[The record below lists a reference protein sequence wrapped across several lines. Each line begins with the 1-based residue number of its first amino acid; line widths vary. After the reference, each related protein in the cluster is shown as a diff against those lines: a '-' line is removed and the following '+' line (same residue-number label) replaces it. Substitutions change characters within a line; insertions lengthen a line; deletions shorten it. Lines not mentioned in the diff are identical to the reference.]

1 MDIKYN
7 YILDNTKE
15 LNEEQLIE
23 IYKIFKKNN
32 IKCTINKNGMFT
44 DLKQVP
50 DNVILEIIN
59 LIKYL
64 KETFLN

>member
-7 YILDNTKE
+7 YILNNIKE

-23 IYKIFKKNN
+23 IYKIFKKHN
-32 IKCTINKNGMFT
+32 IKCTINKNGIFT
-44 DLKQVP
+44 DLNQVS
-50 DNVILEIIN
+50 DNIITEIIN

-64 KETFLN
+64 KETTLN